1 MPRPKDG
8 VSVRPEP
15 MEDSVGGIVAL
26 FEEEEAGLIRFAVGL
41 VRRRELAEELVQDA
55 FLRLHRHWDKV
66 EQPRAWVYR
75 AVRNLALN
83 SLRKSQRE
91 SVEEGSDERV
101 GESKEAPELLAAD
114 RNLLFGGDSRRGEG
128 STRFA

>member
-1 MPRPKDG
+1 M
-8 VSVRPEP
+8 
-15 MEDSVGGIVAL
+15 
-26 FEEEEAGLIRFAVGL
+26 GL